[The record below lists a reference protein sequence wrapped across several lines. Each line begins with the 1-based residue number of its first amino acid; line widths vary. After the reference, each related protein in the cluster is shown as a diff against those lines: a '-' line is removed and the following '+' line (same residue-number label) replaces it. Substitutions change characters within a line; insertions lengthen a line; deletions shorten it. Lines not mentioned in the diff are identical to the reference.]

1 MKTLGGF
8 LQKLQGIIPREVKV
22 KNIVIE
28 CVSGIYDIQL
38 SKSNI
43 QVSGFTVSLQCPS
56 QVKQI
61 IHSKRDILIECVT
74 EKLGHHVNI
83 L

>member
-22 KNIVIE
+22 KNIIIE

-38 SKSNI
+38 SKSDI
-43 QVSGFTVSLQCPS
+43 TVSGFNVSLQCPS
-56 QVKQI
+56 QIKHLI
-61 IHSKRDILIECVT
+61 YSKRDILTECVT
-74 EKLGHHVNI
+74 EKLGHHINI
-83 L
+83 V